1 MLENLAIL
9 GGFIASFWVVWATLQ
24 GAALLLSAFSNVVSP
39 LRKPPYS
46 SVTAFALIAGT
57 VGMVFV
63 ALFSSPKMGLTTV
76 WALYV
81 LWPVFAALAGVMIL
95 SWIFKERLGLYGRVF
110 DSPIGMVGLGIC
122 FFWIIAALMA
132 DLLPLYGPL
141 EALSK
146 DNGTIVQGVTRKFKL
161 GAEALEGL
169 TYAEYVKLT
178 LAEASEYGK
187 LYKSNIRGSAP
198 LMSWVGNEGE
208 RLPAILGTDKANR
221 DIFSRLIYGA
231 RTVLPLSIGAT
242 LVSFTVGITLG
253 LIAGYR
259 GGWLDQIITF
269 VANAILAFP
278 VIVLFYLI
286 VLVGKDGNLSRI
298 LATAIFAFPL
308 LLVLAGL
315 WGLYS
320 VKKGRL
326 IGLLIVFLPI
336 ALFLYFRNTWGLPDL
351 SGIAAW
357 AAATFGG
364 GNAAREAN
372 IAIAVAN
379 FAQMEPR
386 MLNVFVAVA
395 FSSAPGAF
403 RLVRGLTLDVKDRDY
418 VAAAQTRGE
427 NQFYIMIF
435 EILPNVRGPLMVDA
449 ALRIGYTAI
458 LLGTL
463 GFLALG
469 LPQESADWG
478 SMIAHGRGQLRFE
491 PQMAVI
497 PALCIVSLVLG
508 LNLLADTLR
517 EQSLKD

>member
-1 MLENLAIL
+1 MLANVVIL
-9 GGFIASFWVVWATLQ
+9 GGGIASFWFIWATLV
-24 GAALLLSAFSNVVSP
+24 GVGLLLSLFSNFTDGLKRQPFSGITSFSLVV
-39 LRKPPYS
+39 
-46 SVTAFALIAGT
+46 GT

-63 ALFSSPKMGLTTV
+63 ALFSSPKLGMATV

-81 LWPVFAALAGVMIL
+81 LWPVFAVLAAVMIA
-95 SWIFKERLGLYGRVF
+95 SWAFKGRLGLYGRIYE
-110 DSPIGMVGLGIC
+110 SPIGMIGLGIC
-122 FFWIIAALMA
+122 LFWVIAALMA
-132 DLLPLYGPL
+132 DLLPLYQPL

-146 DNGTIVQGVTRKFKL
+146 NNGTIVQGVTRKFKL
-161 GAEALEGL
+161 GAEALNGL
-169 TYAEYVKLT
+169 SYADYVRLS
-178 LAEASEYGK
+178 LAEAAEYGK
-187 LYKSNIRGSAP
+187 LYKSNIRGGAP
-198 LMSWVGNEGE
+198 VMSWVGEEGE
-208 RLPAILGTDKANR
+208 KLPAILGTDKANR

-231 RTVLPLSIGAT
+231 RTVLPLSMGAT

-259 GGWLDQIITF
+259 GGWFDQVITF
-269 VANAILAFP
+269 IANAILSFP

-286 VLVGKDGNLSRI
+286 VLVGKDGNLSRV
-298 LATAIFAFPL
+298 LATVIFAFPL

-320 VKKGRL
+320 VKMGRL
-326 IGLLIVFLPI
+326 IGILIIFLPI
-336 ALFLYFRNTWGLPDL
+336 AIFLYLRNSWGLPAMDGL
-351 SGIAAW
+351 GQW
-357 AAATFGG
+357 AGATFGG
-364 GNAAREAN
+364 GDAERAAG
-372 IAIAVAN
+372 IALAVTN

-435 EILPNVRGPLMVDA
+435 EILPNVRGPLLVDA

>member
-1 MLENLAIL
+1 MLANLAIL
-9 GGFIASFWVVWATLQ
+9 GGTIASFWTVWATLL
-24 GAALLLSAFSNVVSP
+24 GFALLLSAGSNFIKA
-39 LRKPPYS
+39 LKQPPFNAI
-46 SVTAFALIAGT
+46 TAFALVLGT

-63 ALFSSPKMGLTTV
+63 ALFSSPKMGLAIV

-81 LWPVFAALAGVMIL
+81 LWPVLAVLAGVMIVSGL
-95 SWIFKERLGLYGRVF
+95 FKARLGLYGRIF
-110 DSPIGMVGLGIC
+110 DSPIGMVGLAIC

-146 DNGTIVQGVTRKFKL
+146 NNGTIVQGVTRKFKL
-161 GAEALEGL
+161 GAEALNGL
-169 TYAEYVKLT
+169 SYADYVRLS
-178 LAEASEYGK
+178 LADAAEYGK

-198 LMSWVGNEGE
+198 LMSWVGDEGE
-208 RLPAILGTDKANR
+208 KLPAILGTDKANR

-253 LIAGYR
+253 LLAGYR
-259 GGWLDQIITF
+259 GGWIDQVVTF
-269 VANAILAFP
+269 AANAILAFP

-298 LATAIFAFPL
+298 LATVIFAFPL
-308 LLVLAGL
+308 LLALASL

-320 VKKGRL
+320 VKMGRL
-326 IGLLIVFLPI
+326 IAILVIFLPI
-336 ALFLYFRNTWGLPDL
+336 ALFLYLRNTWGLPDL
-351 SGIAAW
+351 SGMGAW
-357 AAATFGG
+357 AAAIFGG
-364 GNAAREAN
+364 GNAQRKAD
-372 IAIAVAN
+372 IVIAVSN
-379 FAQMEPR
+379 FAEMEPR

>member
-1 MLENLAIL
+1 MLANLTIL
-9 GGFIASFWVVWATLQ
+9 GGTIASFWWVWTILLV
-24 GAALLLSAFSNVVSP
+24 GALLISLLSNFSDRFKQAPFNH
-39 LRKPPYS
+39 
-46 SVTAFALIAGT
+46 VTSIGLCIGVAGL
-57 VGMVFV
+57 VFV
-63 ALFSSPKMGLTTV
+63 ALFTSPKMGLATV

-81 LWPVFAALAGVMIL
+81 LWPVFAVLAAVMVI
-95 SWIFKERLGLYGRVF
+95 SWFFKDRLGLYGRVF
-110 DSPIGMVGLGIC
+110 ESPIGMVGLGIC
-122 FFWIIAALMA
+122 FFWVIAAIMA
-132 DLLPLYGPL
+132 DVLPLYQPL
-141 EALSK
+141 EALSAN
-146 DNGTIVQGVTRKFKL
+146 NGTIVQGVTRKFKL
-161 GAEALEGL
+161 GAEELNGL
-169 TYAEYVKLT
+169 TYAQYVKLS
-178 LAEASEYGK
+178 LVEAEEYGR
-187 LYKSNIRGSAP
+187 LYKSNIRGGAP
-198 LMSWVGNEGE
+198 LMSFVGEEGE
-208 RLPAILGTDKANR
+208 KLPAIFGTDKANR
-221 DIFSRLIYGA
+221 DIFSRLIHGA
-231 RTVLPLSIGAT
+231 RTVLPLSFGAT

-259 GGWLDQIITF
+259 GGWFDQIITF
-269 VANAILAFP
+269 IANAILSFP

-286 VLVGKDGNLSRI
+286 VLVGKDGNISRV
-298 LATAIFAFPL
+298 LATVIFAFPML
-308 LLVLAGL
+308 LILAGL

-320 VKKGRL
+320 VKRGRL
-326 IGLLIVFLPI
+326 IAILAIFLPI
-336 ALFLYFRNTWGLPDL
+336 ALFLYFRNTWGLPPLD
-351 SGIAAW
+351 GVGEW
-357 AAATFGG
+357 AGRVFGG
-364 GNAAREAN
+364 GDQNREAN
-372 IAIAVAN
+372 IAIAVTN

-435 EILPNVRGPLMVDA
+435 EILPNVRGPLLVDA

-463 GFLALG
+463 GFLAIG